1 MQEEIASFLR
11 HQIRRS
17 TECGD
22 TEKAMAQLRLF
33 LEREREVKANTL
45 DGATEPAKISRLRAV

>member
-11 HQIRRS
+11 YQIRRS

-22 TEKAMAQLRLF
+22 TEKAMSQLKQF
-33 LEREREVKANTL
+33 LEREREVKAAAL
-45 DGATEPAKISRLRAV
+45 DSAPEPAKIRRLRAV